1 MNWSCPAGA
10 LGVSVSPRATT
21 CRPKTLTR
29 NLAFLVLLLSLAA
42 CTEPA
47 PEIAPVIPPL
57 APELQ
62 RRADAGDAAAQFA
75 LADHYRAREQPELM
89 LRWLKE
95 SARRGHPLAQ
105 TSLSV
110 LYLAGDGGV
119 PRDAVEAYYW
129 LVQAAAQGESDAIAV
144 VADVWGNLS
153 DEEQDVARQVLSL
166 PAPR

>member
-1 MNWSCPAGA
+1 
-10 LGVSVSPRATT
+10 
-21 CRPKTLTR
+21 
-29 NLAFLVLLLSLAA
+29 
-42 CTEPA
+42 
-47 PEIAPVIPPL
+47 
-57 APELQ
+57 
-62 RRADAGDAAAQFA
+62 
-75 LADHYRAREQPELM
+75 M

-110 LYLAGDGGV
+110 LYMAGDGGV

-129 LVQAAAQGESDAIAV
+129 WVQAAAQGESDAVAA

-166 PAPR
+166 PVAARKHPGSDPQTSSFSAQIICQ

>member
-1 MNWSCPAGA
+1 
-10 LGVSVSPRATT
+10 
-21 CRPKTLTR
+21 
-29 NLAFLVLLLSLAA
+29 
-42 CTEPA
+42 
-47 PEIAPVIPPL
+47 
-57 APELQ
+57 
-62 RRADAGDAAAQFA
+62 
-75 LADHYRAREQPELM
+75 M

-110 LYLAGDGGV
+110 LYMAGDGGV

-129 LVQAAAQGESDAIAV
+129 WVQAAAQGESDAVAA

>member
-1 MNWSCPAGA
+1 MKLYRWLLVA
-10 LGVSVSPRATT
+10 L
-21 CRPKTLTR
+21 TLT
-29 NLAFLVLLLSLAA
+29 VAA
-42 CTEPA
+42 CAEPA
-47 PEIAPVIPPL
+47 SEIAPVIPPL
-57 APELQ
+57 SPEIQ

-75 LADHYRAREQPELM
+75 LADHYRAREQTEPM

-119 PRDAVEAYYW
+119 PQDPVEAYYW
-129 LVQAAAQGESDAIAV
+129 LVQAAAQGEPDAVAT

-153 DEEQDVARQVLSL
+153 AEEQDVARQALSL